1 MHPGCFWGNPWHVCA
16 ISMAEHCNS
25 RLSRPVLLGGSMLEM
40 PQMKPSKH
48 SLVVVLKYMRSDW
61 LTTIAFTAAMGCF
74 GFSGTPTTPSP
85 PRKVQSPLWET
96 PAASAGRLRCRGDRL
111 HGASDRK
118 RSPQNVPRGTW
129 NIGTMGKC
137 GSIYRFSTW
146 WLSIYIYIFI
156 SIFISCW
163 GDYHYYPYSYHMLV
177 IPREQVPQT
186 PMVLV
191 DSAGL
196 FHRLQRCLWR
206 WRGIP
211 GPTGSADGQRGFSC
225 FPADHVPWIIAW
237 GPGTGVV
244 QPSKVTILALGIH
257 GVP

>member
-16 ISMAEHCNS
+16 ISMAERCNS

-137 GSIYRFSTW
+137 GSIYRFSTR
-146 WLSIYIYIFI
+146 WLSIYIYIL
-156 SIFISCW
+156 SIFISC
-163 GDYHYYPYSYHMLV
+163 
-177 IPREQVPQT
+177 
-186 PMVLV
+186 
-191 DSAGL
+191 
-196 FHRLQRCLWR
+196 
-206 WRGIP
+206 
-211 GPTGSADGQRGFSC
+211 
-225 FPADHVPWIIAW
+225 
-237 GPGTGVV
+237 
-244 QPSKVTILALGIH
+244 
-257 GVP
+257 